1 MSKLQRLLHVL
12 IFCAAILACHDK
24 KPSILHLRSWTDD
37 SVIYAGPCVTDQ
49 QADSIVAHNKH
60 LHPQK

>member
-1 MSKLQRLLHVL
+1 MSKLQQLLHVL
-12 IFCAAILACHDK
+12 ILSAAILACRDK
-24 KPSILHLRSWTDD
+24 KPSILHFRSWTSD
-37 SVIYAGPCVTDQ
+37 SVIYSGPCVTDQ